1 MHRAVATGIRHV
13 MSLGTV
19 IAMVV
24 VVVGCIYVA
33 SRIADHLQ
41 SVFASVSS

>member
-1 MHRAVATGIRHV
+1 MHRAIASGIRHV
-13 MSLGTV
+13 MSLGAV
-19 IAMVV
+19 IAMVIA
-24 VVVGCIYVA
+24 VVGCIYVA